1 MENKFTKG
9 KWHVEHHHESDNCY
23 YISSEKDIVITTAWQ
38 GRAFKDEAE
47 YNAKLIAAAPEL
59 LEALISV
66 LNIMNK
72 SKRDKRYHLNGD
84 IASWGEFE
92 EIKQAEQA
100 IKKEKK

>member
-38 GRAFKDEAE
+38 GRAFKNEAE

-59 LEALISV
+59 LDALRTLVNGCLSD
-66 LNIMNK
+66 
-72 SKRDKRYHLNGD
+72 SESDKVVSLRK
-84 IASWGEFE
+84 AKEV
-92 EIKQAEQA
+92 
-100 IKKEKK
+100 IKKATE

>member
-59 LEALISV
+59 LDALRTLANGCLSD
-66 LNIMNK
+66 
-72 SKRDKRYHLNGD
+72 SESDKVVSLRK
-84 IASWGEFE
+84 AKEV
-92 EIKQAEQA
+92 
-100 IKKEKK
+100 IKKATE